1 MSQNRPGNAGF
12 SEDVERLFQHDTSV
26 PSVPVPTHEPSS
38 FGGSDLGGGHS
49 PTSAHHLPLNT
60 LDEPVWETILR
71 DVKRIYG
78 NLKLVVFPFGTR
90 DQQTTALR
98 NWDLWGPMTFA
109 LVLSICLA
117 VGTDEHQQT
126 VFSLVFGT
134 LSVGAVVLTFN
145 VILLGGN
152 IGFFQA
158 MCLLGYC
165 IFPIDI
171 AAIVCAATR
180 NVIARWVIVLVALAW
195 SSWASVPFVG
205 SSVSPSRKALAVGP
219 PQGMQALLKR
229 QACRASWD
237 FMGTM
242 HKGVQS

>member
-1 MSQNRPGNAGF
+1 MLPGTEASLGLQ
-12 SEDVERLFQHDTSV
+12 LFQHDTSV

-98 NWDLWGPMTFA
+98 NWDLWGPMVSSLLPSQFLASIHSGPEADRILCLQTFA

-126 VFSLVFGT
+126 VFSVRISAAHVVTQSLN
-134 LSVGAVVLTFN
+134 SVTHCDA
-145 VILLGGN
+145 LL
-152 IGFFQA
+152 
-158 MCLLGYC
+158 
-165 IFPIDI
+165 
-171 AAIVCAATR
+171 
-180 NVIARWVIVLVALAW
+180 
-195 SSWASVPFVG
+195 
-205 SSVSPSRKALAVGP
+205 LAV
-219 PQGMQALLKR
+219 AVCK
-229 QACRASWD
+229 
-237 FMGTM
+237 T
-242 HKGVQS
+242 

>member
-12 SEDVERLFQHDTSV
+12 SEDVERLFQHDASV
-26 PSVPVPTHEPSS
+26 PSVPVSAQQNPPGIAQDTS
-38 FGGSDLGGGHS
+38 GAHS
-49 PTSAHHLPLNT
+49 PTSAQHLPLNT

-78 NLKLVVFPFGTR
+78 NLKLVVFPFGSR

-117 VGTDEHQQT
+117 VGTDEQRT

-134 LSVGAVVLTFN
+134 LSVGAVILTFN

-171 AAIVCAATR
+171 AAIVCAATT
-180 NVIARWVIVLVALAW
+180 NAIARWVIVLVALAW

-205 SSVSPSRKALAVGP
+205 SSVSPSRKALAVYP
-219 PQGMQALLKR
+219 LLLLYTFLAWLCLVKN
-229 QACRASWD
+229 
-237 FMGTM
+237 
-242 HKGVQS
+242 